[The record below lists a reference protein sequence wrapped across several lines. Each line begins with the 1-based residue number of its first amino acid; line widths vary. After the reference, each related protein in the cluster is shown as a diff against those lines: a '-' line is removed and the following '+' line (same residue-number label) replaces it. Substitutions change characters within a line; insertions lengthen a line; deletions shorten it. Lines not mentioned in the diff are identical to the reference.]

1 MFVSIFVWK
10 KEVKIPPTRRVLESY
25 WPMSRSSSISSFAD
39 VLGFH
44 FTSRVLKQV
53 SFDDFLLYR
62 RFPLVYYQLIS
73 NSSALCHYSH
83 ISSRL
88 KRKTS
93 RRQQSEDDTL
103 SSTSFFSLF
112 GFGFAQGFKP
122 LAYFFLTAFRKM
134 KTSF

>member
-103 SSTSFFSLF
+103 SSTSFFVFLF
-112 GFGFAQGFKP
+112 LDSASHKALSHWRIF
-122 LAYFFLTAFRKM
+122 
-134 KTSF
+134 S